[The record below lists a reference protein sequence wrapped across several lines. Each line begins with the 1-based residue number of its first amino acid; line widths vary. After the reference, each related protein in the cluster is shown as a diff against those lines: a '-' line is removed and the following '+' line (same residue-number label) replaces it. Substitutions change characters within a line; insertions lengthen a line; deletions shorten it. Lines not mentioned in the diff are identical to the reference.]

1 METLHDVMV
10 SKGVRFTPEEKRDL
24 NNRLLLLAQLST
36 LQENVCSDVERIF
49 KEHGFYRFDI
59 KHNHKQ
65 IKRLVK
71 TNFSQFFDTM
81 SPEQLD
87 MYCNDA
93 DDLQKL
99 VNKWA
104 GINDKIL

>member
-10 SKGVRFTPEEKRDL
+10 SKGVKFTPEEKRDL

-49 KEHGFYRFDI
+49 KEHGFYRFEI

-65 IKRLVK
+65 IKKLVK
-71 TNFSQFFDTM
+71 TNFSQFFDTL

-87 MYCNDA
+87 MYCDDA
-93 DDLQKL
+93 DDLQEL
-99 VNKWA
+99 VNKVA
-104 GINDKIL
+104 GINDRIL